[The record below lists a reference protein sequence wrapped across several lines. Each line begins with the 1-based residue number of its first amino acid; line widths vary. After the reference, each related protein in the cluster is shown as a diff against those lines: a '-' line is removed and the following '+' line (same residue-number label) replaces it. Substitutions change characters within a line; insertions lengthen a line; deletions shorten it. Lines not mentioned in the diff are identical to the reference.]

1 MNSIQPIDAE
11 REDLSTHVDLCAQ
24 RYAELDNRVG
34 RIETKLDGI
43 EAKIDGFKADIV
55 KIFVGSAASIIVA
68 IIGAISVYLQV
79 K

>member
-11 REDLSTHVDLCAQ
+11 REDLSIHVDLCSQ

-34 RIETKLDGI
+34 RIEAKLDLI
-43 EAKIDGFKADIV
+43 EAKIDGFKADII
-55 KIFVGSAASIIVA
+55 KIFVGSTASIIVA